1 MKEKSPLTLAP
12 IPRKRRGITIKTADD
27 IRKLL
32 AKLIRKVLEA
42 PNATNQNVLK
52 TVSYA
57 STVILKAF
65 EVGNL
70 EDRIKILEE
79 KAKINDAE
87 TPN

>member
-1 MKEKSPLTLAP
+1 MKEKSSSPLALL
-12 IPRKRRGITIKTADD
+12 PRKRRGVTIKNADD

-32 AKLIRKVLEA
+32 AKLIRRVLESPDA
-42 PNATNQNVLK
+42 VNQSVLK
-52 TVSYA
+52 TVAYA

-65 EVGNL
+65 EVGSL

-79 KAKINDAE
+79 KSNQNDAK

>member
-12 IPRKRRGITIKTADD
+12 PRKRRGVTIKNADD

-32 AKLIRKVLEA
+32 AKLIRRVLES
-42 PNATNQNVLK
+42 PDATNQSVLK
-52 TVSYA
+52 TVAYA
-57 STVILKAF
+57 STVILRAF

-79 KAKINDAE
+79 RVKINDAK

>member
-1 MKEKSPLTLAP
+1 MKEKNSLPLTLL
-12 IPRKRRGITIKTADD
+12 PRKRRGVTIKNADD

-32 AKLIRKVLEA
+32 AKLIRKVLES
-42 PNATNQNVLK
+42 PDTTNQSVLK
-52 TVSYA
+52 TVAYA

-79 KAKINDAE
+79 KAKNNDSE

>member
-1 MKEKSPLTLAP
+1 MKEKNSLPLTLL
-12 IPRKRRGITIKTADD
+12 PRKRRGVTIKNADD

-32 AKLIRKVLEA
+32 AKLIRKVLES
-42 PNATNQNVLK
+42 PDATNQSVLK
-52 TVSYA
+52 TVAYA

-79 KAKINDAE
+79 RQKINDAK
-87 TPN
+87 TTN